1 MFITFEG
8 PEGAGKTTQA
18 NLLSSF
24 LEKEGFSVLL
34 TYEPGASK
42 VGKEIRNILLE
53 KEVEIS
59 AKAETLLYLADRA
72 EHVQHI
78 ILPALKENKI
88 VICDRFFDSTVA
100 YQGFGRG
107 LEARSIL
114 EINDWATDKLKPDLT
129 FILDLP
135 VEAGLQRL
143 KNGFLDRLEKETIE
157 FHQKVRE
164 GFLTIS
170 KKEPERIKIIDVLLP
185 VTLIHR
191 QVKDIVVKYL

>member
-1 MFITFEG
+1 VFITFEG

-107 LEARSIL
+107 LEVRSIL

-143 KNGFLDRLEKETIE
+143 KNGFLDRLEKEKIE

-164 GFLTIS
+164 GFLAIA
-170 KKEPERIKIIDVLLP
+170 KKEPERIKIIDALLP
-185 VTLIHR
+185 ITLIHR